1 MAPKAVTLKD
11 DTDLEAMLRRLAL
24 EQDEEEE
31 DEDNDGDD

>member
-24 EQDEEEE
+24 EQEDEEED
-31 DEDNDGDD
+31 DEGDD